1 MPYLAHT
8 RNVLALPSWR
18 HPRQERQ
25 SSTTQ
30 ESSSLQDGER
40 TSAMLHGKRRSPG
53 FVGKRSTS
61 KDTSDVRVSHAHSA
75 IWQKDAKSQT
85 VEAVNPPESASSSS
99 RRQRVHPP
107 VKLAPPGSSR
117 KRKADNHISQRPAR
131 RRRGGKDAAHLELKD
146 EAYIRKT
153 MRIPVPEDYPEL
165 PAKLFKHIKASIHDA
180 SQGIAD
186 IESDVKML
194 TNEVFQTTLRY
205 KSTVYNEVV
214 IGEGRSKVRYLI
226 PQFSNLLIITRWL
239 PPMQLICI

>member
-1 MPYLAHT
+1 
-8 RNVLALPSWR
+8 
-18 HPRQERQ
+18 
-25 SSTTQ
+25 
-30 ESSSLQDGER
+30 
-40 TSAMLHGKRRSPG
+40 MLHGKRRSPG

-61 KDTSDVRVSHAHSA
+61 KDTSDVRISRAHSA

-85 VEAVNPPESASSSS
+85 VAAVNPPESASNSS
-99 RRQRVHPP
+99 RRHRVHSP
-107 VKLAPPGSSR
+107 VKPAPPGSSR

-165 PAKLFKHIKASIHDA
+165 PAKLFKQIKGSIHDA
-180 SQGIAD
+180 TQGIAE

-205 KSTVYNEVV
+205 KSAVHNEVV
-214 IGEGRSKVRYLI
+214 IGEGRSKVR
-226 PQFSNLLIITRWL
+226 
-239 PPMQLICI
+239 

>member
-1 MPYLAHT
+1 MPYLAHS

-18 HPRQERQ
+18 DPRQERQ
-25 SSTTQ
+25 SSTVQ
-30 ESSSLQDGER
+30 ESSSFLDGER

-61 KDTSDVRVSHAHSA
+61 KDKGDVRISRAHSA

-85 VEAVNPPESASSSS
+85 VEAINPPESASNLS
-99 RRQRVHPP
+99 RRHRVHSP
-107 VKLAPPGSSR
+107 VKPAPPGPSR

-131 RRRGGKDAAHLELKD
+131 RRRGGKDAAHLDLKD
-146 EAYIRKT
+146 EAFIRRT

-165 PAKLFKHIKASIHDA
+165 PAKLFKHMKASIHDA

-205 KSTVYNEVV
+205 KSTIYNEVI
-214 IGEGRSKVRYLI
+214 IGEGRSKVSYLI
-226 PQFSNLLIITRWL
+226 PQFSNLLTITRWL
-239 PPMQLICI
+239 PPTQLICI